1 MSRRRRWPVAAGLAA
16 LVAIGA
22 LAVVVFASAGTTA
35 GDPAASS
42 TATVNPTAPL
52 VRPDFTL
59 ALGDPVGRAIP
70 SGYLGFSIEFQAIR
84 AYTGSDPKRVNPV
97 LVQLIR
103 NLTPGQAPVIRI
115 GGDSTD
121 ESWVPTAGIKP
132 PPQVTYKLTPSWF
145 ATTGALVRALG
156 ARVIA
161 GINLGANQPGLAAA
175 EARQDERTFG
185 AALEAFEIG
194 NEPNVYDKIAAYRTP
209 SGTPVL
215 TRPAGYEYPAY
226 SDEFRAIARRL
237 PALALAG
244 PALAAGPMPVP
255 GSWVS
260 MLAGYMHSTPRLRLL
275 TIHRYPLRN
284 CFVAPDSPQYP
295 TIANLL
301 SRYSTADLAAG
312 VRRYIELAHG
322 AGRELRIDELNSV
335 ACRGKRGVSDTFAA
349 GLWAPD
355 ALFEL
360 ARAGVD
366 GINMHTLP
374 DSAYELFKFSHAG
387 GRWHAEVPPVY
398 YGLDLFSRAAPPGS
412 RLLKV
417 HGGGRWPGLSV
428 WATRA
433 PDGTVRVLLDNESR
447 SRGGNV
453 GLRAPAGTQGPVTLV
468 RMRAPSVHARRGVS
482 IGGASF
488 GARTYTG
495 VLGQPRVENV
505 QPDRGAYSVSVPA
518 ASAALVTFSH
528 R

>member
-1 MSRRRRWPVAAGLAA
+1 MSRRRRWPLAAGLAA
-16 LVAIGA
+16 LVAAGA
-22 LAVVVFASAGTTA
+22 LAVVVFASAGTTS
-35 GDPAASS
+35 GDPASS
-42 TATVNPTAPL
+42 TTTVNPTAPL

-59 ALGDPVGRAIP
+59 SLGRPAGRAIP
-70 SGYLGFSIEFQAIR
+70 DGYLGFSIEFQAIR
-84 AYTGSDPKRVNPV
+84 SYTGSDPKRINPV
-97 LVQLIR
+97 LVRLIR

-121 ESWVPTAGIKP
+121 DSWVPTAGVKP

-156 ARVIA
+156 AKVIA
-161 GINLGANQPGLAAA
+161 GINLGANQPALAAA
-175 EARQDERTFG
+175 EARQDVRTFG
-185 AALEAFEIG
+185 GALEAFEIG
-194 NEPNVYDKIAAYRTP
+194 NEPNVYDKIAAYHTP
-209 SGTPVL
+209 TGTTVL
-215 TRPAGYEYPAY
+215 TRPAGYEYPKYAA
-226 SDEFRAIARRL
+226 EFRAIARRL
-237 PALALAG
+237 PTLALAG
-244 PALAAGPMPVP
+244 PALAAGPTPVP

-260 MLAGYMHSTPRLRLL
+260 TLGGYMRSTPRLRLL

-284 CFVAPDSPQYP
+284 CFVAPGSPQYP
-295 TIANLL
+295 TVGNLL
-301 SRYSTADLAAG
+301 STYATADLAAG
-312 VRRYIELAHG
+312 VRRYIELAHA

-349 GLWAPD
+349 GLWVPD
-355 ALFEL
+355 VLFEL

-366 GINMHTLP
+366 GVNMHTLP

-398 YGLDLFSRAAPPGS
+398 YGLDLFARAAPPGS

-433 PDGTVRVLLDNESR
+433 PDGSVRVLLDNENR

-468 RMRAPSVHARRGVS
+468 RMRAPGVHASRGVT

-495 VLGQPRVENV
+495 VLGQPRVEDV
-505 QPDRGAYSVSVPA
+505 QRSRGAYSVSVPV
-518 ASAALVTFSH
+518 ASAALVTFPH
-528 R
+528 G